1 MKMVYVASVVGK
13 SCNLVLILGTQW
25 GLSSLLIVG
34 DCLNSSRNCWIHF
47 YTARSISAY
56 VIRVTTFGASEMF
69 TTDVGACFGLPSTV
83 FWFMNVILQLYVH

>member
-34 DCLNSSRNCWIHF
+34 DCLNSSRKKMWLLDSLLYCKKYFSLCNQG
-47 YTARSISAY
+47 YN
-56 VIRVTTFGASEMF
+56 
-69 TTDVGACFGLPSTV
+69 
-83 FWFMNVILQLYVH
+83 FWCQ